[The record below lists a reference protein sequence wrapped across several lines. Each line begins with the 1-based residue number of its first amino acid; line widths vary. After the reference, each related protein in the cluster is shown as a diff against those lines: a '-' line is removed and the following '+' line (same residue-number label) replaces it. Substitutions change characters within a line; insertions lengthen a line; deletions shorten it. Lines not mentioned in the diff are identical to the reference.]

1 MALPGP
7 IKIAE
12 PHRADGQKQFAAKR
26 DVRFIPGG
34 GHSSPARAKRPL
46 EVSVLQ
52 SVDASERSKNSCKT
66 IRDGDALHGEH
77 RCTKSARRKPAI
89 TGDLEAPVRLNRD
102 CHRMNL
108 FGVVMNKGETHMR
121 FIDDKISCA
130 QTGQELFAAKVI
142 ND

>member
-1 MALPGP
+1 MHE
-7 IKIAE
+7 K
-12 PHRADGQKQFAAKR
+12 
-26 DVRFIPGG
+26 
-34 GHSSPARAKRPL
+34 
-46 EVSVLQ
+46 
-52 SVDASERSKNSCKT
+52 C
-66 IRDGDALHGEH
+66 
-77 RCTKSARRKPAI
+77 PAI